1 MSVRGNREY
10 TSPLNLHRHSYQPTV
25 LCKVASSKDVVV
37 SMKALVLTAG
47 QGLRLR
53 PLTLSRSKTMLMIA
67 GRPVLQYIID
77 SLKDNDIRDIVIVV
91 GHGREQLIDHFQMG
105 GDQGV
110 RIRYV
115 IQHEQKGV
123 EHAILQARDEL
134 EGEEEFLLVNGDVLV
149 ESEMVERTLS
159 NHSSASSDITML
171 VTLVSNPEQFGT
183 VKMGKQGA
191 VEKLVEKGGPDRYVS
206 NYAVAGV
213 SVLKADVISLLE
225 KHETMEHT
233 VAKLIEKGRTVNAV
247 VWEKEWAEFTWP
259 WDILNANRIVMDRE
273 LKGKGS
279 FIAESAE
286 IHKNVVLE
294 GPVFIDEGSIIRPGA
309 TIRGPVYIGKNVYV
323 GNNSLVRDYSSL
335 CEGVHLGYAVE
346 MRNSMV
352 FDNVMV
358 GRLTFVADSIIG
370 RDSCIE
376 AGAQMWNWRPG
387 GKSIKL
393 QFGDEEVE
401 VPIKKF
407 GAIIGDDVVIGVNAS
422 VMPGKRIGDASTI
435 APGCVIY
442 EDIPPNSDVTVKQ
455 QITIKKKK

>member
-1 MSVRGNREY
+1 
-10 TSPLNLHRHSYQPTV
+10 
-25 LCKVASSKDVVV
+25 
-37 SMKALVLTAG
+37 MKALVLTAG

-53 PLTLSRSKTMLMIA
+53 PLTSSRSKTMLMIA

-77 SLKDNDIRDIVIVV
+77 SLKANGIRDIIIVV

-123 EHAILQARDEL
+123 EHAILQAKDEL

-159 NHSSASSDITML
+159 NHSSMNSDITML

-183 VKMGKQGA
+183 VKIGKNGV
-191 VEKLVEKGGPDRYVS
+191 VEKLVEKGGPERYVS

-213 SVLKADVISLLE
+213 SVFKAYVLPLLE
-225 KHETMEHT
+225 KYETMEHT
-233 VAKLIEKGRTVNAV
+233 VEKIIGNGRTVAAA

-259 WDILNANRIVMDRE
+259 WDILNANKIVMDRE

-352 FDNVMV
+352 FDRVMV
-358 GRLTFVADSIIG
+358 GRMTFVADSIVG
-370 RDSCIE
+370 TDSCIE

-387 GKSIKL
+387 GKPIRL
-393 QFGDEEVE
+393 NFGDEEVE
-401 VPIKKF
+401 VPIKKL
-407 GAIIGDDVVIGVNAS
+407 GAIIACIFPIPHAKGL
-422 VMPGKRIGDASTI
+422 
-435 APGCVIY
+435 APRFLHLHRHKEIHR
-442 EDIPPNSDVTVKQ
+442 E
-455 QITIKKKK
+455 

>member
-1 MSVRGNREY
+1 
-10 TSPLNLHRHSYQPTV
+10 
-25 LCKVASSKDVVV
+25 
-37 SMKALVLTAG
+37 MKALVLTAG

-77 SLKDNDIRDIVIVV
+77 SLKDNGIRDIVIVV

-393 QFGDEEVE
+393 QFGDEEV
-401 VPIKKF
+401 
-407 GAIIGDDVVIGVNAS
+407 
-422 VMPGKRIGDASTI
+422 
-435 APGCVIY
+435 
-442 EDIPPNSDVTVKQ
+442 
-455 QITIKKKK
+455 